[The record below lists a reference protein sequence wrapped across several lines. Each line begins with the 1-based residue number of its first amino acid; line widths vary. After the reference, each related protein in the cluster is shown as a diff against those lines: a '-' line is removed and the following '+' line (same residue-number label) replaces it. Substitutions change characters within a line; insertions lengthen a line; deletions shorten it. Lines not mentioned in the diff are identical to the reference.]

1 MKKQVVVIH
10 GGDTFETYEKYLDFL
25 CNYEIDSLDYFK
37 HKGWKSILQEK
48 LGDDFEV
55 IRPQMPNKINAKY
68 LEWRIWFEKLVPLLN
83 PEVILVGHSM
93 GGILNAKYLEWR
105 IWFEKL
111 VPLLNPE
118 VILVGHSMG
127 GIFLAKYLSENNFP
141 KKILGTFLVSAPYD
155 AETFE
160 YTLVDFVLPADLKK
174 FEEQG
179 GKIYLYHSTD
189 DDVVPFDNLE
199 KYKKQLPSATARVFE
214 DRGHFNQEDF
224 PELVQDILNIA
235 N

>member
-55 IRPQMPNKINAKY
+55 IRPQMPNKI
-68 LEWRIWFEKLVPLLN
+68 
-83 PEVILVGHSM
+83 
-93 GGILNAKYLEWR
+93 NAKYLEWR

>member
-25 CNYEIDSLDYFK
+25 RSFEIDSLDYFT
-37 HKGWKSILQEK
+37 HKSWKSSLQEK
-48 LGDDFEV
+48 LGAEFEV
-55 IRPQMPNKINAKY
+55 ILPRMPNKI
-68 LEWRIWFEKLVPLLN
+68 
-83 PEVILVGHSM
+83 
-93 GGILNAKYLEWR
+93 NAKYLEWR

>member
-93 GGILNAKYLEWR
+93 GGI
-105 IWFEKL
+105 
-111 VPLLNPE
+111 
-118 VILVGHSMG
+118 
-127 GIFLAKYLSENNFP
+127 FLAKYLSENNFP

-189 DDVVPFDNLE
+189 DEVVSFTELE

>member
-83 PEVILVGHSM
+83 PEVILIGHS
-93 GGILNAKYLEWR
+93 L
-105 IWFEKL
+105 
-111 VPLLNPE
+111 
-118 VILVGHSMG
+118 G

-141 KKILGTFLVSAPYD
+141 KKIRGVFLVGAGS
-155 AETFE
+155 EG
-160 YTLVDFVLPADLKK
+160 DFVAPKSFKQLEK
-174 FEEQG
+174 QG
-179 GKIYLYHSTD
+179 GKIFLYHSKD
-189 DDVVPFDNLE
+189 DRIVPFSE
-199 KYKKQLPSATARVFE
+199 
-214 DRGHFNQEDF
+214 
-224 PELVQDILNIA
+224 
-235 N
+235 

>member
-25 CNYEIDSLDYFK
+25 RSFEIDSLDYFT
-37 HKGWKSILQEK
+37 HKNWKSILQEK

-55 IRPQMPNKINAKY
+55 IRPQMPNKI
-68 LEWRIWFEKLVPLLN
+68 
-83 PEVILVGHSM
+83 
-93 GGILNAKYLEWR
+93 NAKYLEWR